1 MHLLCVELLHH
12 HKVMKIIVIC
22 YHTYESFAT
31 LKIVS
36 SVFKIKNYNIQLFIM
51 HVSSYFSFFELITIV
66 YNKISLISLAL
77 LTKHIFNFVI
87 WCIDL
92 YAKICISTVVFQN
105 ESIDKDCFQSFKS
118 FSYFQHHCK
127 EQMHHFLLHILN

>member
-1 MHLLCVELLHH
+1 MHLSCIELLHH
-12 HKVMKIIVIC
+12 HKVTKIIVIC
-22 YHTYESFAT
+22 YHIYESLAI

-36 SVFKIKNYNIQLFIM
+36 SVFKIKNYSIQLFVM

-66 YNKISLISLAL
+66 YNEMSLISVTL

-92 YAKICISTVVFQN
+92 HAKICISIIVFQN
-105 ESIDKDCFQSFKS
+105 ESINKNCFQSFKN
-118 FSYFQHHCK
+118 FSCFWHHCK
-127 EQMHHFLLHILN
+127 EWIHCFLLCTLD